1 MFNNKR
7 KHSIHIILF
16 YFLTV
21 LMFFH
26 FIPKSTAN
34 SVYAGRFLG
43 FSVYVSNSTNK
54 EEGFLCYHDTNYT
67 VTDIPPEL
75 TVPCD
80 VQGRYVIYYNSRKS
94 GLSPRFGYSGKA
106 FINLCEVE
114 VYGKTSDTSYFLHL
128 KTSVKNWNF
137 WIDKRGICTF
147 KDKS

>member
-1 MFNNKR
+1 
-7 KHSIHIILF
+7 
-16 YFLTV
+16 
-21 LMFFH
+21 MFFH

-54 EEGFLCYHDTNYT
+54 EEGFLCYHDTNHT

-128 KTSVKNWNF
+128 KTSVK
-137 WIDKRGICTF
+137 IGISELIKEVFALLRTNRNLTF
-147 KDKS
+147 RKGCLPYPG